1 MSGGKKKTSRHFPKR
16 LFFVALLSSV
26 VASWFCAACSR
37 CSQQLQGTESEK
49 GTVCPD
55 PGSVPGR
62 ESERQRLKGATEV
75 GEGREPERVRSPQT
89 NTQE

>member
-1 MSGGKKKTSRHFPKR
+1 MSGGEKKKPQDIFQKG
-16 LFFVALLSSV
+16 FFVALLSSV

-37 CSQQLQGTESEK
+37 CSQQLRGTESEK